1 VAEEKP
7 IRGARTDKTAVDEA
21 QPGRTPQSTQEE
33 TPGKAKTE
41 QRSDYWTIVF
51 RRLRRHRPAMLSF
64 VFLLVLVAALVLA
77 KPLSFGSDPFTYVP
91 SVPWSERV
99 ELASPGPGH
108 ILGLDSMGRDV
119 WSRLLYGGRI
129 SLFIGI
135 FCSILD
141 GLVSV
146 LIGATSGYVGGRID
160 SFLMGLTDVMLSI
173 PTLPVMIVL
182 SAVIRG
188 SLFTI
193 VLIIT
198 AFGWMQGARLV
209 RGEVLKLKNED
220 FIQASFAIGASSA
233 RIIAVHVLPN
243 VMAPLIVTMT
253 ISVASNMISEASL
266 SFLGVGI
273 REPTPSWGNML
284 NGAQAYLISVP
295 RLVWWPALG
304 IFVATLAF
312 NFFGDG
318 LRDAM
323 DPKLYR

>member
-1 VAEEKP
+1 
-7 IRGARTDKTAVDEA
+7 
-21 QPGRTPQSTQEE
+21 
-33 TPGKAKTE
+33 
-41 QRSDYWTIVF
+41 
-51 RRLRRHRPAMLSF
+51 
-64 VFLLVLVAALVLA
+64 
-77 KPLSFGSDPFTYVP
+77 
-91 SVPWSERV
+91 
-99 ELASPGPGH
+99 
-108 ILGLDSMGRDV
+108 MGRDV

-220 FIQASFAIGASSA
+220 FIQASFAIGTSSA

-253 ISVASNMISEASL
+253 ISIASNIISEASL

-304 IFVATLAF
+304 IFVATLAV

>member
-1 VAEEKP
+1 VAEEKS
-7 IRGARTDKTAVDEA
+7 REDAR
-21 QPGRTPQSTQEE
+21 PEE
-33 TPGKAKTE
+33 TIGKVKTE
-41 QRSDYWTIVF
+41 KAYGYWTVVF
-51 RRLRRHRPAMLSF
+51 RKLRRHRLAMISF
-64 VFLLVLVAALVLA
+64 VFLLVLIAATVLA
-77 KPLSFGSDPFTYVP
+77 KPLSFGNDPFTYVS
-91 SVPWSERV
+91 SVPWSQRV
-99 ELASPGPGH
+99 ELAPPGPGH

-129 SLFIGI
+129 SLFVGI
-135 FCSILD
+135 FCSLLD
-141 GLVSV
+141 GLLSV
-146 LIGATSGYVGGRID
+146 LIGAISGYFGGAID
-160 SFLMGLTDVMLSI
+160 TFLMRFTDIMLSI

-188 SLFTI
+188 SLSTI

-198 AFGWMQGARLV
+198 AFGWMAGARLV

-220 FIQASFAIGASSA
+220 FIQASYAIGSPSA
-233 RIIAVHVLPN
+233 RIIAVHILPN
-243 VMAPLIVTMT
+243 VLAPLIVTMT
-253 ISVASNMISEASL
+253 ISVASNIISEASL

-304 IFVATLAF
+304 IFLATLAF

>member
-1 VAEEKP
+1 MA
-7 IRGARTDKTAVDEA
+7 
-21 QPGRTPQSTQEE
+21 QEE
-33 TPGKAKTE
+33 VIEYVKTE
-41 QRSDYWTIVF
+41 ETYSYWKIVF
-51 RRLRRHRPAMLSF
+51 KRLIKHRIAMVSF
-64 VFLLVLVAALVLA
+64 MFLLIIIAMTALA
-77 KPLSFGSDPFTYVP
+77 KPLSLGNDPYTYVP

-99 ELASPGPGH
+99 ELAPPGPGH
-108 ILGLDSMGRDV
+108 VLGFDSMGRDV

-135 FCSILD
+135 FCSLLD
-141 GLVSV
+141 GLFSF
-146 LIGATSGYVGGRID
+146 LIGAVAGNFGGKID
-160 SFLMGLTDVMLSI
+160 EFLMRFTDIMLSI
-173 PTLPVMIVL
+173 PILPIMIVL

-193 VLIIT
+193 VLIIS

-209 RGEVLKLKNED
+209 RGETLRVKNEA
-220 FIQASFAIGASSA
+220 FIEASHAIGLSTG
-233 RIIAVHVLPN
+233 RIIAVHILPN
-243 VMAPLIVTMT
+243 VLAPLIVSMT
-253 ISVASNMISEASL
+253 IAVSANIITEASL

-284 NGAQAYLISVP
+284 NGAQAYLVSAP
-295 RLVWWPALG
+295 WLVWWPGLA
-304 IFVATLAF
+304 IFVSTLAF

>member
-1 VAEEKP
+1 MAEEKP
-7 IRGARTDKTAVDEA
+7 IED
-21 QPGRTPQSTQEE
+21 
-33 TPGKAKTE
+33 AKTE
-41 QRSDYWTIVF
+41 ETYGYWRIVF
-51 RRLRRHRPAMLSF
+51 KRIRKHRIAMISL
-64 VFLLVLVAALVLA
+64 VFLLILIAGTVLA
-77 KPLSFGSDPFTYVP
+77 KSLSFGNDPFAYVF
-91 SVPWSERV
+91 SVPWSERP
-99 ELASPGPGH
+99 ELAPPGPGH

-129 SLFIGI
+129 SLFVGI
-135 FCSILD
+135 FCSLLD
-141 GLVSV
+141 GLLSV
-146 LIGATSGYVGGRID
+146 LIGAISGYFGGRID
-160 SFLMGLTDVMLSI
+160 EYLMRFTDIMLSI
-173 PTLPVMIVL
+173 PILPIMIVL

-193 VLIIT
+193 VLIIS
-198 AFGWMQGARLV
+198 AFGWMPGARLV

-220 FIQASFAIGASSA
+220 FIQASYAIGSSSA
-233 RIIAVHVLPN
+233 RIIAVQVLPN
-243 VMAPLIVTMT
+243 ILAPLIVTMT
-253 ISVASNMISEASL
+253 ISVASNIISEASL

-284 NGAQAYLISVP
+284 NGAQAYLLSAP

-323 DPKLYR
+323 DPKLYQ